1 MPQEEMHAKPV
12 VRQLRQISKKIATVE
27 SNVELFSNMVR
38 QGVPSDDA
46 RCFMV
51 QQRNK
56 QRINKQLT
64 LFHAGSDTT
73 NSTRGWAY
81 MSTL

>member
-12 VRQLRQISKKIATVE
+12 VRQLRQICKKIATVE

-46 RCFMV
+46 RCFC
-51 QQRNK
+51 
-56 QRINKQLT
+56 
-64 LFHAGSDTT
+64 SDKTK
-73 NSTRGWAY
+73 STHLNVEFVAAIA
-81 MSTL
+81 LPL